1 MSLHLVFT
9 KPSVHQ
15 TAPNGS
21 AAIGNNYCKFSE
33 ITNKLKNACAISV
46 ITMDLLCSS
55 GFCMD
60 DWPWLQQQGQ
70 KIQQETKG
78 SRRIFYF

>member
-33 ITNKLKNACAISV
+33 ITNKLKNGCAISQDSINGGV
-46 ITMDLLCSS
+46 D
-55 GFCMD
+55 
-60 DWPWLQQQGQ
+60 
-70 KIQQETKG
+70 
-78 SRRIFYF
+78 R